1 MNNKLLMIKRTST
14 ARLVKMTD
22 RHHRNS
28 IRFSKKKAESDK
40 HFAIKCLIC
49 RELKNMD
56 KEFLTEARFKN
67 GSGRADI
74 LILDKRIAIE
84 IKGTESEES
93 IVKKA
98 TEYPVK
104 IEVIRV
110 KDHETIKSVKAWIE
124 DVLNCY

>member
-1 MNNKLLMIKRTST
+1 VNNKLLMIKRTST

-28 IRFSKKKAESDK
+28 IRFSKKKAESDQ

-74 LILDKRIAIE
+74 LILDKELAIE
-84 IKGTESEES
+84 IMGSESDES

-98 TEYPVK
+98 REYPVR
-104 IEVIRV
+104 IETIKV
-110 KDHETIKSVKAWIE
+110 KDHKTTTSVKAWIQ
-124 DVLNCY
+124 DVLMSY